1 MKINEVTIKR
11 ITEAEETIIGTD
23 GKGIGPTGYGSQDEG
38 LGMALANAVATGL
51 AAKML
56 KKILERKALPR
67 LLAFIP
73 GFGFAVGLY
82 FAGKSIVAGD
92 YVGAGVEAGIGLAGG
107 SVVANVGAVGGIA
120 FLVYREFYKELTG
133 SFPISDAFSAETPLP
148 DVVDNLRATNAMFG
162 LVYESTEQWIYEVLG
177 MTPEVN
183 QYAANVAK
191 QAGSCKSANP
201 KKDALLN
208 DIFQIAFKRNTHLT
222 GN

>member
-23 GKGIGPTGYGSQDEG
+23 GKGIGPTGYGAQDEG

-56 KKILERKALPR
+56 KKILEKKALPK

-82 FAGKSIVAGD
+82 FAGKSLLKGD
-92 YVGAGVEAGIGLAGG
+92 YVGAGLEAGVGFAGG
-107 SVVANVGAVGGIA
+107 SVAGWSVAVGGIA
-120 FLVYREFYKELTG
+120 FIVYREFYKKLTG
-133 SFPISDAFSAETPLP
+133 SFPIEAVFSAETPLP
-148 DVVDNLRATNAMFG
+148 DVLDDLNATNAMFG
-162 LVYESTEQWIYEVLG
+162 LVYDTTEQWMYDVLG

-191 QAGSCKSANP
+191 QAGSGKSADP